1 MRAADSDETAGE
13 PARRRDGRWPCSRR
27 AEAPLKG
34 RPLCLGE
41 AGLDCRRT
49 NNET

>member
-1 MRAADSDETAGE
+1 MRAADSNEIPGE
-13 PARRRDGRWPCSRR
+13 PASRRDGRWPCSHR
-27 AEAPLKG
+27 AQAPLKG
-34 RPLCLGE
+34 RPLCLHE